1 MRELFFTLAIRA
13 LPPQQAEG
21 LRATETRVRF
31 EQALSIRTTQAA
43 AQPVRVSL
51 RDWVVREHQ
60 RASLS
65 ATGMLVVHVRGGGG
79 APVFTSVNGVRS
91 ARKDDEFFVVP
102 PGATLLVETGND
114 TCVFTL
120 LEVQR

>member
-1 MRELFFTLAIRA
+1 MQELLLTLAIRT
-13 LPPQQAEG
+13 LLLQQPEG

-31 EQALSIRTTQAA
+31 EQALSIRTAEAA

-60 RASLS
+60 QASLT
-65 ATGMLVVHVRGGGG
+65 AGGMLIVHVRGGGG
-79 APVFTSVNGVRS
+79 TPVFTSVNGVRS
-91 ARKDDEFFVVP
+91 ERKDDEFFVVP
-102 PGATLLVETGND
+102 PGATLLVQTGND